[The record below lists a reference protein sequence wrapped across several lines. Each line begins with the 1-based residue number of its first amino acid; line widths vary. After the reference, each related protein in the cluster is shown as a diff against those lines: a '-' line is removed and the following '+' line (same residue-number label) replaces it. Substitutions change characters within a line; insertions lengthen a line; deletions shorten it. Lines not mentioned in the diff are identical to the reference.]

1 MGGRSWIVRSGR
13 KGWWRLH
20 GQIGEHQLGRSCS
33 SSRRVTTFMGETDSF
48 QPSPDVECKLRV
60 SSSRSSKVQARPS
73 NSASMCYK
81 IVWINCTFHL
91 HVQGNAG
98 SFQPK
103 KQTFYVQIGHSKS
116 YHESVHPL
124 DNEPPYP
131 VDVSQ
136 SINLVS
142 SLPLIF
148 HSAPIHAYLDS
159 VQLTPIQRWLNQ
171 ESRRHDQPFT
181 FNRKSHP
188 TQSRTTI
195 QGDLVWYI
203 FITMQRTQRES
214 ALYLPS
220 INPIGIPGP
229 DDGLGH
235 RSQCGGGPQPL
246 SPKCLLRPWGSIA

>member
-103 KQTFYVQIGHSKS
+103 TKRSTYRSGIANHIMNQFIPWITNLHTLSMS
-116 YHESVHPL
+116 L
-124 DNEPPYP
+124 N
-131 VDVSQ
+131 Q
-136 SINLVS
+136 SIW
-142 SLPLIF
+142 
-148 HSAPIHAYLDS
+148 YL
-159 VQLTPIQRWLNQ
+159 L
-171 ESRRHDQPFT
+171 
-181 FNRKSHP
+181 SH
-188 TQSRTTI
+188 
-195 QGDLVWYI
+195 
-203 FITMQRTQRES
+203 
-214 ALYLPS
+214 
-220 INPIGIPGP
+220 
-229 DDGLGH
+229 
-235 RSQCGGGPQPL
+235 
-246 SPKCLLRPWGSIA
+246 